1 MGCRF
6 PKKYDVGTHITP
18 RIAFR
23 ALPSFFPYAVADAP
37 DVLALDATQLRQE
50 PVEMHDV
57 TAVRAFKEVV
67 HILCKQD
74 RVVAGL
80 PAGDH
85 PVRGVGFRSRK
96 LGVAKE
102 IQLLKSLESFEK
114 FCDTGALPDLEPR
127 TLAELKSE
135 LFGKFGEENVAIIP
149 KEGAVGVEV
158 EIALPDR
165 TVNTRVKVDPEV
177 ANAVEEV
184 KAPPVPFPLALPNDP
199 ELVWVL
205 GRRTSA
211 RMRLRGRWLKLRRSS
226 G

>member
-1 MGCRF
+1 
-6 PKKYDVGTHITP
+6 
-18 RIAFR
+18 
-23 ALPSFFPYAVADAP
+23 
-37 DVLALDATQLRQE
+37 
-50 PVEMHDV
+50 MHDV